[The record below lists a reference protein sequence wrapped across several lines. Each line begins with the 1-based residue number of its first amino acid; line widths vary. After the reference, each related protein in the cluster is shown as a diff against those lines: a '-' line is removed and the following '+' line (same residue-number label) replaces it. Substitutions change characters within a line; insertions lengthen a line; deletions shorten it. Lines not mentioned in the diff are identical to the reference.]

1 MDSGIARQRAGKLGY
16 KGVQGSL
23 GSRCCFKG
31 WAKVGHSVG
40 ASREL
45 GTRPGADVHQVLI
58 MCPSCPLADDA
69 FGEEPCGT
77 AARRGRQLRG
87 LLPDASRIG
96 PGSQVSPWAGRG
108 QLRAVRRGAP
118 AIQGPS
124 LSSAQSREAEGPS
137 G

>member
-1 MDSGIARQRAGKLGY
+1 MDSGKARQRTDKLGY

-23 GSRCCFKG
+23 DLRCCFKG
-31 WAKVGHSVG
+31 WAKVGHSIG
-40 ASREL
+40 ACRWL
-45 GTRPGADVHQVLI
+45 GTRPGADVPQVLI
-58 MCPSCPLADDA
+58 RCLSCPLADDA

-87 LLPDASRIG
+87 LLPDASGIG
-96 PGSQVSPWAGRG
+96 PGSQVSSWAGRG

-118 AIQGPS
+118 ALQGPS

-137 G
+137 E